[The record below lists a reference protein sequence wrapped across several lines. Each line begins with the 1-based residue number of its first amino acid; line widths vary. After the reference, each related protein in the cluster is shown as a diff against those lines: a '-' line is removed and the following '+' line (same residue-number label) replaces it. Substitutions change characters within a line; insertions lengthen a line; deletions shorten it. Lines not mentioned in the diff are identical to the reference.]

1 LIINHVCFEQFLF
14 FISSHF
20 QHFKDTPLF

>member
-1 LIINHVCFEQFLF
+1 MFVFNNFYF